1 MINVNSKR
9 IFIIFLISSVIA
21 LEAYSTEIKGKVFRQ
36 GSQELVSGVI
46 VSVLGIDQ
54 KVITDDQGEFKLTE
68 LPIGTYQLT
77 LKRFR
82 FRSKTIEVPVLDD
95 QPTNLDIRLERIDFI
110 FDEIVVRGQ
119 LLTESVSR
127 QSVTGLEIKR
137 IPGAGGD
144 ALRAI
149 QALPGIK
156 AGADFGGQLYV
167 RGGGPEDNQI
177 YFDRYPLANAYHFGG
192 LVSTVSSEILQRI
205 DIYAGG
211 FGAEYGQDSQA
222 IIDIYSRAGN
232 RKNVSSKVNLNI
244 LYAEGLIEGPLG
256 ESGSWY
262 FAGRRSYFDLFP
274 LERVITVIT
283 AFPRFWDYQ
292 TRFNYEINEK
302 YQIDFTAFA
311 ADDFA
316 ELAFSEEQQ
325 DEEEL
330 RGALYIKNSA
340 HVQGFHLRALLTPRL
355 TYDFNLSHNKQLVN
369 FKIGQGFFLRIQPDV
384 YDVRHDVVYE
394 ISPNVRLETGLLN
407 SIGDVVVQ
415 LFFPNPP
422 EEGDPNYDFLEAEKN
437 RVDTRQDDYQ
447 VEGYVQTRFTLGEY
461 LSFALGTRVDYS
473 ADLTAQPT
481 PQPRFS
487 FNLTTPGLPQLRLA
501 YGRYLQTPQP
511 PQFFEPGGNPELEES
526 LSDHFILEIE
536 RAFENGTVIK
546 AAGYRKQLDKQI
558 EPDPEENPVKNKNY
572 LNIGEGYAQGVE
584 FLLQYRQGDRFF
596 GWLSYARSVSKRRDA
611 PDQDY
616 RFYSYDQTHI
626 ATIIASYKFT
636 KTFEIGGRWQYATG
650 NPYTPLTCEENISNP
665 CYESILSP
673 RDGKTRKVPLYG
685 SINSFRVE
693 PFHRLDVRIS
703 KDFVFDTWQIGTY
716 LELINAYNRK
726 NVLQFSYDEEY
737 ERNEDGEVKKDI
749 VGQLPLLPYFG
760 VILEF

>member
-1 MINVNSKR
+1 MPKITKTTLLL
-9 IFIIFLISSVIA
+9 FLSITALSSYA
-21 LEAYSTEIKGKVFRQ
+21 GEIKGTVFRQ

-46 VSVLGIDQ
+46 ARVVESDQ
-54 KVITDDQGEFKLTE
+54 QVVTDDQGQFKFTD
-68 LPIGTYQLT
+68 LPARTYLLT
-77 LKRFR
+77 LTRFR
-82 FRSKTIEVPVLDD
+82 FRTKTIEVSLTED
-95 QPTNLDIRLERIDFI
+95 QSISLNIRLERIDFI
-110 FDEIVVRGQ
+110 FDEIVVSGQ
-119 LLTESVSR
+119 RLTKSVSR

-222 IIDIYSRAGN
+222 IIDIYSRPGN
-232 RKNVSSKVNLNI
+232 RKNLRGKVNLNI
-244 LYAEGLIEGPLG
+244 LYSEGLIEGPLG
-256 ESGSWY
+256 QSGSWY

-274 LERVITVIT
+274 LEKVIKVIT

-302 YQIDFTAFA
+302 FQVDFTAFA

-316 ELAFSEEQQ
+316 ELAFTEEEQ
-325 DEEEL
+325 DEEDL

-340 HVQGFHLRALLTPRL
+340 HVQGFHLRSLLSPRL
-355 TYDFNLSHNKQLVN
+355 TYDFNLSHNKQLIN
-369 FKIGQGFFLRIQPDV
+369 FKIGQGFFLRIQPNV
-384 YDVRHDVVYE
+384 YDVRHDVVYK
-394 ISPNVRLETGLLN
+394 ISPNLSLESGLLN

-437 RVDTRQDDYQ
+437 RVDTEQEAYE
-447 VEGYVQTRFTLGEY
+447 VEGYLQTRFTMGEY
-461 LSFALGTRVDYS
+461 LSVAVGTRLDYS
-473 ADLTAQPT
+473 ADLTAQST
-481 PQPRFS
+481 PQPRVS
-487 FNLTTPGLPQLRLA
+487 LSLTPSDLPQLRLA
-501 YGRYLQTPQP
+501 YGRYMQTPQP
-511 PQFFEPGGNPELEES
+511 QQFFEPGGNPQLEES
-526 LSDHFILEIE
+526 MADHFIVEFE
-536 RAFENGTVIK
+536 RAFENGTMIK
-546 AAGYRKQLDKQI
+546 AAGYRKQLDKQVQR
-558 EPDPEENPVKNKNY
+558 DPEQDPLKNKNY
-572 LNIGEGYAQGVE
+572 LNIGEGYAQGME
-584 FLLQYRQGDRFF
+584 FLLQYRQGERFF

-626 ATIIASYKFT
+626 ATVIASYKFT

-650 NPYTPLTCEENISNP
+650 NPYTPLICEENSINP
-665 CYESILSP
+665 CYEATINP
-673 RDGKTRKVPLYG
+673 RNGQSRKIPLYG
-685 SINSFRVE
+685 SINSFRVD

-703 KDFVFDTWQIGTY
+703 KNFIFDTWQIGTY

-726 NVLQFSYDEEY
+726 NVLQFSYDENY
-737 ERNEDGEVKKDI
+737 ERNESGEVKKDI
-749 VGQLPLLPYFG
+749 VGQLPLVPYFG
-760 VILEF
+760 IIVEF

>member
-1 MINVNSKR
+1 MS
-9 IFIIFLISSVIA
+9 L
-21 LEAYSTEIKGKVFRQ
+21 
-36 GSQELVSGVI
+36 
-46 VSVLGIDQ
+46 LGIDQ

-82 FRSKTIEVPVLDD
+82 FRSKTIEVQVLDD

-222 IIDIYSRAGN
+222 IIDIYSRACVA
-232 RKNVSSKVNLNI
+232 KTSVAKVNLNI

-311 ADDFA
+311 ADF
-316 ELAFSEEQQ
+316 
-325 DEEEL
+325 
-330 RGALYIKNSA
+330 RRI
-340 HVQGFHLRALLTPRL
+340 
-355 TYDFNLSHNKQLVN
+355 
-369 FKIGQGFFLRIQPDV
+369 GFFR
-384 YDVRHDVVYE
+384 R
-394 ISPNVRLETGLLN
+394 
-407 SIGDVVVQ
+407 
-415 LFFPNPP
+415 
-422 EEGDPNYDFLEAEKN
+422 
-437 RVDTRQDDYQ
+437 
-447 VEGYVQTRFTLGEY
+447 
-461 LSFALGTRVDYS
+461 
-473 ADLTAQPT
+473 TA
-481 PQPRFS
+481 R
-487 FNLTTPGLPQLRLA
+487 
-501 YGRYLQTPQP
+501 
-511 PQFFEPGGNPELEES
+511 
-526 LSDHFILEIE
+526 
-536 RAFENGTVIK
+536 
-546 AAGYRKQLDKQI
+546 
-558 EPDPEENPVKNKNY
+558 
-572 LNIGEGYAQGVE
+572 
-584 FLLQYRQGDRFF
+584 
-596 GWLSYARSVSKRRDA
+596 
-611 PDQDY
+611 
-616 RFYSYDQTHI
+616 
-626 ATIIASYKFT
+626 
-636 KTFEIGGRWQYATG
+636 
-650 NPYTPLTCEENISNP
+650 
-665 CYESILSP
+665 
-673 RDGKTRKVPLYG
+673 
-685 SINSFRVE
+685 
-693 PFHRLDVRIS
+693 
-703 KDFVFDTWQIGTY
+703 
-716 LELINAYNRK
+716 
-726 NVLQFSYDEEY
+726 
-737 ERNEDGEVKKDI
+737 
-749 VGQLPLLPYFG
+749 
-760 VILEF
+760 